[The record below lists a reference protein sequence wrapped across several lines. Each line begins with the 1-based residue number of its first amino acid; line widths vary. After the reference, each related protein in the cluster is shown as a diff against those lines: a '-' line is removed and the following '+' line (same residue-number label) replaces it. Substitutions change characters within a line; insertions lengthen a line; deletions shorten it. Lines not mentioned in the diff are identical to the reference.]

1 MSRRIDTSS
10 RRKVVF
16 KHVDSCRLAG
26 IEAELTFLSTP
37 CVLQAE
43 EECDGVRQ
51 ARSQLVL
58 VNSNQF
64 TAAMLSRPTLLYV
77 RVVTN
82 SSFPLAKQNHAWT

>member
-1 MSRRIDTSS
+1 MSRRIDTSN

-82 SSFPLAKQNHAWT
+82 FPLAKQNHAWT